1 SPEPADSDDR
11 PRVTSAYLNGDG
23 VLRVHC
29 VNPLHST
36 TETLLLELWTWQ
48 GKDPI
53 TAERVRSRPEGDVV
67 VVVRPESL
75 AGCHGALT
83 VSLAAL
89 VGGERRAGIPCWV
102 IQESSLTRQ
111 GAGEGRDSLRRQIE
125 ETGQGLTRLLD
136 ELLREA
142 KIDDVIEYLRRLHIK
157 FDGGGS

>member
-1 SPEPADSDDR
+1 
-11 PRVTSAYLNGDG
+11 
-23 VLRVHC
+23 
-29 VNPLHST
+29 
-36 TETLLLELWTWQ
+36 
-48 GKDPI
+48 PI

-125 ETGQGLTRLLD
+125 ETGQGLTRLLA
-136 ELLREA
+136 ELRREA
-142 KIDDVIEYLRRLHIK
+142 KIDDVIDYLRRLPIK
-157 FDGGGS
+157 FDGGGSHQAARSSRRSSPAPFRPDAPADWLAGIPGVRREDLWTAILKFADRH